1 MDGMVV
7 EQDASSRPSAVVHDA
22 VPSGASREDGAAQKR
37 RELMLV
43 LMLAAVQ
50 FTSIVDFMV
59 VMPLGPQL
67 QRVLGLDEAQFGRV
81 VAAYTVA
88 AGLAGF
94 AASFVLDR
102 FGRKSAFL
110 TLYAGFLLG
119 TLLCGLAW
127 SYPTL
132 VAARLATGAFGG
144 ILGGLALAIVGDVV
158 PESRRG
164 WATGMLMT
172 AFAVASVVGV
182 PVGLALGHRYGW
194 QAPFLVLAA
203 LGTPILFVAMRV
215 LPPLREHIRRVA
227 PVSLAR
233 RTAEMFGH
241 ANHLRAFALTVAV
254 MFGGFTVIPYISVYL
269 VRNAGISEDQ
279 LAWIFV
285 SGGLLTLFGAPLVG
299 RAADHFGKL
308 PIFRV
313 MASASMVL
321 LIAVTNLPPVSIAV
335 AAAVFGLLML
345 CNAGRMVP
353 ALAMITASV
362 EPSKR
367 GGFMSANAAVQHL
380 AAGVAAD
387 IAGARIL
394 GKAADGSLLHFDRV
408 GYFAAACTLVS
419 LWLAGRLRPAKAT
432 RPAAEAHPAQSV

>member
-1 MDGMVV
+1 MDGMAV
-7 EQDASSRPSAVVHDA
+7 EQEATPIPPAVGHDA
-22 VPSGASREDGAAQKR
+22 AALGEIGEDQAVQRR

-43 LMLAAVQ
+43 LMLASVQ

-59 VMPLGPQL
+59 VMPLGPEL
-67 QRVLGLDEAQFGRV
+67 ERVLGLTEAQFGRV

-94 AASFVLDR
+94 AASFVMDR

-132 VAARLATGAFGG
+132 VAARLATGTFGG

-182 PVGLALGHRYGW
+182 PVGLDLGLRFGW

-215 LPPLREHIRRVA
+215 LPALRGHIHRGE

-233 RTAEMFGH
+233 RTVEMFGH

-254 MFGGFTVIPYISVYL
+254 MFGGFTVIPFISVYL
-269 VRNAGISEDQ
+269 VRNAGISQSE
-279 LAWIFV
+279 LKWIFV
-285 SGGLLTLFGAPLVG
+285 SGGLLTLFGAPMIG

-308 PIFRV
+308 PVFRV
-313 MASASMVL
+313 VASAAMVM
-321 LIAVTNLPPVSIAV
+321 LIAITNLPHVSILV
-335 AAAVFGLLML
+335 AASVFGLLML

-353 ALAMITASV
+353 AMAMVTASV

-387 IAGARIL
+387 FAGSWIL

-408 GYFAAACTLVS
+408 GYFAAACTLLS
-419 LWLAGRLRPAKAT
+419 LWLAGHLRPAKVT
-432 RPAAEAHPAQSV
+432 RPATEPQSASSV